1 MAIGYLL
8 IQARTAHDAVPL
20 SGVQISVLD
29 YQGNSVYKL
38 TTDESGETQRI
49 PLETLDRSFSENPY
63 FTGTPYI
70 NYNVLA
76 QKNGFRSLY
85 VSNIPIFDGETAIL
99 PLAFIPMQE
108 IERLPAQMEINVG
121 KPAVAMTGARNQAGI
136 TDSTPYVLRQVIIPN
151 PITVHLGAPNASA
164 TNVQVSFPDY
174 VKNVASSEI
183 YPTWPA
189 AALTANI
196 YAIITFALNRVFT
209 EWYAGCQFSLNYTG
223 ECLNLPISP
232 THERN

>member
-29 YQGNSVYKL
+29 YQGNSVYEL

-76 QKNGFRSLY
+76 QKTDFAHFMFRISL
-85 VSNIPIFDGETAIL
+85 FLMAKQQ
-99 PLAFIPMQE
+99 FC
-108 IERLPAQMEINVG
+108 RL
-121 KPAVAMTGARNQAGI
+121 
-136 TDSTPYVLRQVIIPN
+136 
-151 PITVHLGAPNASA
+151 H
-164 TNVQVSFPDY
+164 SFLCR
-174 VKNVASSEI
+174 K
-183 YPTWPA
+183 
-189 AALTANI
+189 
-196 YAIITFALNRVFT
+196 
-209 EWYAGCQFSLNYTG
+209 
-223 ECLNLPISP
+223 
-232 THERN
+232 